1 MDPNPVGIDFDVV
14 KYLVILVVFGG
25 RDLWKKFG
33 ANGGG
38 MSIDIMRS
46 SFGVDE
52 DDNLV
57 VETVVFDAKIA
68 EKEAVVHLQ
77 LVRFLRG
84 RQVLGLAALELFDF
98 AAVGGG
104 ANMFLGFSVL
114 GDAGFLVQGFF
125 GREFFVLILGVD
137 HLFILAWSG
146 ASDKFRGRGTG
157 PFDENDRED
166 AARIGLDDFFSHTVS
181 LASVA

>member
-1 MDPNPVGIDFDVV
+1 
-14 KYLVILVVFGG
+14 
-25 RDLWKKFG
+25 
-33 ANGGG
+33 

-84 RQVLGLAALELFDF
+84 RQVSGLAALELFNF

-114 GDAGFLVQGFF
+114 GDAGFLVQRLL

-137 HLFILAWSG
+137 HLSILAWSG

-166 AARIGLDDFFSHTVS
+166 AARIRLDDFFFSYSEFGVGCLVVFDFTTYADEDVFIVDADGIIS
-181 LASVA
+181 GVGEDAANPRE